1 MNKTKIKNNVK
12 AIVVTVVSIAVPIL
26 LMLGNIIDISKL
38 LSPQNGLVY
47 DFQYNAIQT
56 SAIIAGFLFS
66 GVSIL
71 LSAIE
76 KKRIKRLWDNN
87 YLDNLYVFAF
97 EGMISN
103 LVTIVCALLII
114 LSTLPNGIIRF
125 FIGVEVVSLVLGV
138 VSFGVCIKYLV
149 FIILRLKRGLNDED
163 NS

>member
-12 AIVVTVVSIAVPIL
+12 AIIVTVVSIVIPIL
-26 LMLGNIIDISKL
+26 LMLSNIIDVSKL
-38 LSPQNGLVY
+38 LSPQNGLAF

-76 KKRIKRLWDNN
+76 KKRIKRAWDNH

-97 EGMISN
+97 EGMFSN
-103 LVTIVCALLII
+103 VVTIVCALLII
-114 LSTLPNGIIRF
+114 LSSMPNEIIRF
-125 FIGVEVVSLVLGV
+125 FIGVEIVLLVLGI
-138 VSFGVCIKYLV
+138 VSFVVCIKYLV
-149 FIILRLKRGLNDED
+149 FIILRLKRGLNEEE